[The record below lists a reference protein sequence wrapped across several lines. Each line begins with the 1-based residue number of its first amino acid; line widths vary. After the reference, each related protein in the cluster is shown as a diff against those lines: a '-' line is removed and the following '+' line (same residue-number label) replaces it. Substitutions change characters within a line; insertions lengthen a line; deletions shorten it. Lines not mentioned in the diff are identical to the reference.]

1 MSDFDLATLK
11 IEVDTTDLK
20 TATAQL
26 TAFAD
31 ASKKLSATEIAN
43 EKLALAQRKQS
54 LSEHKQA
61 ISEKNSAQ
69 RAAAAETKRIA
80 LEEDVYARAGIK
92 SLEVRREKVLALGAA
107 MKQLHADH
115 AAGTIVGKEYSRMHD
130 DITKAQN
137 LAIHGNSRHRGAIR
151 QTAAA
156 MASLTFEMTGALYGV
171 IALGSALAAPAFFG
185 VGLMRSME
193 DTKLGMAAI
202 LISMGRINGEAI
214 QLPQALEVSGKIT
227 RQLQQDALK
236 YGISISELAKTMRA
250 TLAPGL
256 AAGLD
261 IKQIQQIA
269 TIGTLAV
276 KTIGLD
282 SRQAVQEIRDL
293 VAGGI
298 QAASSTLATSI
309 GVKDSDIKR
318 WREAGILYDELMKKL
333 VGFSIAGVESTKTL
347 SGAWDTLL
355 MKVQLLFASEK
366 VFDGLKNA
374 VISLSNFIMKPG
386 TMELNPRVVSIVENY
401 IAVLTLAGEAIVTLV
416 KAFGMLL
423 PAINILMKI
432 GEAMAIAWGATKL
445 FNIAIA
451 ASQIGILAFGATVKT
466 ITSLTAA
473 TSLLT
478 AETILMRDAAV
489 AAGVA
494 STASNATIGA
504 AMTGLWAKAGTFGK
518 YGIVGLALWGLYE
531 LADMTG
537 FIDRIFNNVNVKL
550 DEYKKKISAMSL
562 DAAKIE
568 QKTATAEYEKTKASY
583 DKARSTGMSMSWG
596 GAADVDAALK
606 KKRAVDLQVEQL
618 TKEHEVVIT
627 GILKDS
633 SEEWNNLNMTKTQQ
647 LEKEIKKQNDI
658 YLKQSAALMQSG
670 KTDEEIQKSQIELAQ
685 DYAVKMDVLMGKQ
698 KASKIELTEQ
708 EKIDIQIQKDIIAEY
723 ERKVKQ
729 MDSNNDS
736 LAKSNDALRIHNSE
750 IGKTKEEIANLAV
763 ERENHA
769 IKMDEESLA
778 VLDATLV
785 CSAESE
791 ALRENI
797 KLRKERR
804 ELSGHTAISEATDAA
819 NKAEIKAAEDKW
831 KMIDGFA
838 HTAFNNILDKGKN
851 TFKEIGDAIKKY
863 LLDMLYKMTVQKF
876 LINIGVAGAGAGGA
890 GGAMASMMG
899 GDAGGGGSW
908 LSAGKSFYDGLSGA
922 FTYSSTATTGLSGM
936 FNSFATSG
944 LGQSLG
950 LSTAGELSLATG
962 EFAQSV
968 SSLGSTVGTIG
979 SYVGA
984 GLAGISLG
992 TMIAGDK
999 KLFGIDGKSAAM
1011 MGTAIGMAVGGP
1023 LGAVVG
1029 GVIGGIANAAFG
1041 MGPKQSGTTT
1051 LAGQFSGQG
1060 FAGQYETPWSQKGG
1074 WFRSNKSGVDV
1085 QGIGAEQAQAFQN
1098 VIAGTEFVF
1107 AKLAAVSGE
1116 ATIALDTWSF
1126 AINRQVATQE
1136 QQNSL
1141 VIDIANSMGAH
1152 MIPRL
1157 SQFQKAGENL
1167 ADTAVRLSDEVI
1179 LLNKL
1184 FYALGSTSRATID
1197 SADALAT
1204 ALGGVANSAQLMTSF
1219 ISGFAPVATQTAL
1232 TLESLTNAGLPMA
1245 QFLTT
1250 TEAWWAF
1257 AQTASTEQLTAIL
1270 ANQGAIKSWVDAMDK
1285 SSQAVKDNIK
1295 ALQDKAVADFKAAS
1309 DAVASL
1315 RTFGASVRDLMRSLW
1330 LGAQSPLT
1338 STYGASR
1345 AEFLSTNAAAV
1356 GDVTAQGRLA
1366 GSATAFLDASK
1377 LQARSSVD
1385 YARDFAM
1392 VQNALGATADA
1403 TDIQVTV
1410 ADAQLTVL
1418 ELISS
1423 TMTNLLAETAAGN
1436 MSNVANLQESY
1447 AALLSVQNEINAAKI
1462 AGTLDVD
1469 VLRGTVISATAQQI
1483 SGVDNVNKS
1492 VLRITD
1498 PSGLLIGASNA
1509 IRTEVINGSGYTA
1522 KVTDTLN
1529 AATNPI
1535 LDEMSAWL
1543 NSINTEST
1551 IQTDSLIYL
1560 LNTAIATNQAA
1571 SDAANAQMAADAQ
1584 KALIAQDAIRSAT
1597 ATAEAARIAA
1607 ETAAAVATSLPNVY
1621 SASNPNPTLVAAR
1634 DAAIATAQSAMD
1646 AAMMADYGRDY
1657 GGRAWGRAISAA
1669 QATLTSAQSLPAF
1682 ASGGIHEGG
1691 WRMVGENGPEI
1702 EYTPPSRIFSNSES
1716 RGMMAANDETAN
1728 EVKQLRAE
1736 LQAIGLALAK
1746 NTGEAAKILRK
1757 FDGDGL
1763 PAERVI
1769 AA

>member
-11 IEVDTTDLK
+11 IEVDTTGISRADRELK
-20 TATAQL
+20 SLAETTKKFTATQI
-26 TAFAD
+26 
-31 ASKKLSATEIAN
+31 ASQK
-43 EKLALAQRKQS
+43 
-54 LSEHKQA
+54 
-61 ISEKNSAQ
+61 
-69 RAAAAETKRIA
+69 
-80 LEEDVYARAGIK
+80 EEDAYSRAGIK
-92 SLEVRREKVLALGAA
+92 SLAERREKTTALSAA
-107 MKQLHADH
+107 MKQLQADH
-115 AAGTIVGKEYSRMHD
+115 AAGIIVGKEYNRMHH
-130 DITKAQN
+130 DIVSAQN
-137 LAIHGNSRHRGAIR
+137 LAIHGNARHRGAIR

-171 IALGSALAAPAFFG
+171 IALGGALAAPALFG
-185 VGLMRSME
+185 TAMLKRVE
-193 DTKLGMAAI
+193 DAQTGVAGI
-202 LISMGRINGEAI
+202 LLSMGELNGKA
-214 QLPQALEVSGKIT
+214 LTFGQAWAASGQYVK
-227 RQLQQDALK
+227 QVQQDSMK
-236 YGISISELAKTMRA
+236 YGIDMGRLMEVNQAAISGGLNAMLTLEQVQKVA
-250 TLAPGL
+250 TAGAIAVSSLGL
-256 AAGLD
+256 SS
-261 IKQIQQIA
+261 QQY
-269 TIGTLAV
+269 
-276 KTIGLD
+276 
-282 SRQAVQEIRDL
+282 VQEVRDL
-293 VAGGI
+293 ISGGI
-298 QAASSTLATSI
+298 QPASSTLARSI
-309 GVKDSDIKR
+309 GVTDALLKQWKAEGPD
-318 WREAGILYDELMKKL
+318 KL
-333 VGFSIAGVESTKTL
+333 VKELTDRLSGFLVVADEVRSKTL
-347 SGAWDTLL
+347 TGAWDILQARLSMLLSDEEGFGAIKKAVLDIANYIGTVDDVSKKFTLNPEAVATAKAYWEVLKLIGGVFGLIGDVLKWISPLLSKISQGMQIL
-355 MKVQLLFASEK
+355 MIEAKILFTLVGTAVNQFLAFAKLDLSGFKKAGADGAENLKRMLSELDNSARAFSGMEQSANNAAVAQDELWKSITGGQDKNKKEIISTEQKLINSLKERLAVNELDLVQSEKLTASEK
-366 VFDGLKNA
+366 EAVKWMQKIVDGTYK
-374 VISLSNFIMKPG
+374 G
-386 TMELNPRVVSIVENY
+386 TEAQK
-401 IAVLTLAGEAIVTLV
+401 IATAALYEQ
-416 KAFGMLL
+416 
-423 PAINILMKI
+423 
-432 GEAMAIAWGATKL
+432 
-445 FNIAIA
+445 NIAKEKSIA
-451 ASQIGILAFGATVKT
+451 ADAELKKQLQDGIEYRNKYWNE
-466 ITSLTAA
+466 IDK
-473 TSLLT
+473 
-478 AETILMRDAAV
+478 E
-489 AAGVA
+489 
-494 STASNATIGA
+494 TASINEK
-504 AMTGLWAKAGTFGK
+504 AK
-518 YGIVGLALWGLYE
+518 
-531 LADMTG
+531 
-537 FIDRIFNNVNVKL
+537 
-550 DEYKKKISAMSL
+550 
-562 DAAKIE
+562 
-568 QKTATAEYEKTKASY
+568 
-583 DKARSTGMSMSWG
+583 
-596 GAADVDAALK
+596 
-606 KKRAVDLQVEQL
+606 
-618 TKEHEVVIT
+618 
-627 GILKDS
+627 
-633 SEEWNNLNMTKTQQ
+633 QQ
-647 LEKEIKKQNDI
+647 EFENTL
-658 YLKQSAALMQSG
+658 
-670 KTDEEIQKSQIELAQ
+670 
-685 DYAVKMDVLMGKQ
+685 
-698 KASKIELTEQ
+698 
-708 EKIDIQIQKDIIAEY
+708 
-723 ERKVKQ
+723 
-729 MDSNNDS
+729 
-736 LAKSNDALRIHNSE
+736 
-750 IGKTKEEIANLAV
+750 IGKTKEQIDALTKQRENDTIATWEQNLAITPKTEANAKEIAM
-763 ERENHA
+763 
-769 IKMDEESLA
+769 IEEHI
-778 VLDATLV
+778 
-785 CSAESE
+785 SA
-791 ALRENI
+791 L
-797 KLRKERR
+797 KRK
-804 ELSGHTAISEATDAA
+804 
-819 NKAEIKAAEDKW
+819 KAAEEGKTTADAIAESAKKATEEAKKQW
-831 KMIDGFA
+831 EMIDGFA

-1041 MGPKQSGTTT
+1041 MGPKQSGTTSLVGT
-1051 LAGQFSGQG
+1051 ASQTG
-1060 FAGQYETPWSQKGG
+1060 FAGQYQTPWSQKGG

-1116 ATIALDTWSF
+1116 ATTALDTWSF

-1136 QQNSL
+1136 QQNQL

-1157 SQFQKAGENL
+1157 SQFQKEGENL

-1184 FYALGSTSRATID
+1184 FYALSSTSRATMD
-1197 SADALAT
+1197 SADQLAN

-1219 ISGFAPVATQTAL
+1219 ISGFAPEARQSAL

-1295 ALQDKAVADFKAAS
+1295 ALQDRAVADFKAAS

-1330 LGAQSPLT
+1330 LGAQTPLS

-1345 AEFLSTNAAAV
+1345 SEFISTNIAAA
-1356 GDVTAQGRLA
+1356 GGNVTAQGNLA

-1377 LQARSSVD
+1377 LQARSSVE

-1436 MSNVANLQESY
+1436 VSNVVNLQESY

-1469 VLRGTVISATAQQI
+1469 VLRGTVISATAQQV

-1509 IRTEVINGSGYTA
+1509 IRTEVINGTGYTA

-1529 AATNPI
+1529 ASTNPI

-1584 KALIAQDAIRSAT
+1584 KALVAQDAIRSAT

-1657 GGRAWGRAISAA
+1657 GGRARGRAISAA

-1716 RGMMAANDETAN
+1716 RGMMAANDDTAN
-1728 EVKQLRAE
+1728 EIKNLRTE

-1757 FDGDGL
+1757 FDGDGM